1 MAGLTAAE
9 AEKKL
14 SDIQDAE
21 GLRNLINQSICYLL
35 LIYIIKIFK

>member
-14 SDIQDAE
+14 SGIKDAE

-35 LIYIIKIFK
+35 LLSLIHI